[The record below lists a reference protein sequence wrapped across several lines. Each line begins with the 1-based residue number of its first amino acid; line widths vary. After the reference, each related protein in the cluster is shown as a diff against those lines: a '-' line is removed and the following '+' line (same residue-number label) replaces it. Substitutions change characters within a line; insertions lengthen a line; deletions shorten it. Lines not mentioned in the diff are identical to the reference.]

1 MTMNWDGLANDELIA
16 QTAIKRTLGLEN
28 PRTLFSSGSEA
39 SRLTT
44 PTRPILV
51 LADPQTLTTLSSF
64 GIRFCQPECTPA
76 CLEPQLGLQND
87 TRRHLSLQCSRHPP
101 HPVPFRL
108 TNPQLNS
115 AQIQVTVHP
124 GSPAEDS
131 TFNLSGSHP

>member
-1 MTMNWDGLANDELIA
+1 MTIDHPQAYGCGPEA
-16 QTAIKRTLGLEN
+16 RTGTKLERG
-28 PRTLFSSGSEA
+28 PGGEERFVFA
-39 SRLTT
+39 
-44 PTRPILV
+44 
-51 LADPQTLTTLSSF
+51 ADPQTLTTLSSF